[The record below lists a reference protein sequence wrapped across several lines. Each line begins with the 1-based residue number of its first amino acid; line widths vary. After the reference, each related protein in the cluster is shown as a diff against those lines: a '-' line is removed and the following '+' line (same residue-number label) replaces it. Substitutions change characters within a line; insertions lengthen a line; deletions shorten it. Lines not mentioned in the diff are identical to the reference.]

1 MKKKK
6 NQIKEK
12 FTPISNVHFFC
23 WAAMYASH
31 LECFC
36 GLPSFGA
43 IEIFDSFLVVLEAPK
58 KSANFFVASL
68 KQAVS

>member
-1 MKKKK
+1 
-6 NQIKEK
+6 
-12 FTPISNVHFFC
+12 
-23 WAAMYASH
+23 MYASH

-36 GLPSFGA
+36 GLPSFGG

-58 KSANFFVASL
+58 KAANFFVASL